1 MFSFGKEFF
10 STFIS
15 SLVIV
20 LSALTL
26 NAESKEI
33 QQCICLN
40 YMIRGRKAMVV
51 HNKNNNNHNLWRAF
65 LTYQAPE

>member
-1 MFSFGKEFF
+1 MFSIGKEFF
-10 STFIS
+10 STFTS
-15 SLVIV
+15 SLVFV

-40 YMIRGRKAMVV
+40 YMLFK
-51 HNKNNNNHNLWRAF
+51 L
-65 LTYQAPE
+65 YD